1 MELRSHPYRS
11 QIRLLLGT
19 ALTMF
24 VFTVVIGILNGT
36 DLVDFDRKV
45 LLTHVHVG
53 TLAWITLSVF
63 ASTLWLF
70 AEQPLQGL
78 AGTWAR
84 RGAPLAAGTVVLY
97 DLTFLTTTG
106 YLRPVMG
113 SLAAATILGWF
124 AWAVTQARGREVSV
138 PMWGLLAALATSVT
152 GGVLGVLYGILV
164 ASHGDAKV
172 LPSGGED
179 AHPATMVV
187 GFLVPVGMAVVEWWL
202 RPDEARTRA
211 TRAGFWQMALLFLGG
226 FTLMLGVLLDA
237 VPLIT
242 LNLPFEIIAVIIF
255 VRRNWASLRTVGWV
269 EGRPAPFLAASTV
282 AIVWNLGML
291 VYLISKYADDFDLAP
306 TRLLLAL
313 DHVMFVGVLTNALF
327 AQLRAATAPRADLAP
342 WADRL
347 VFVLVNVG
355 IAGFWFGLV
364 IDEAWP
370 KRIFTPLMGIGI
382 LLGIGVYLSRLVG
395 DREPAAAPEVASQDL
410 GPKSP
415 SG

>member
-1 MELRSHPYRS
+1 MELRAHPYRS

-19 ALTMF
+19 ALATF
-24 VFTVVIGILNGT
+24 VFTVVIGILNGA
-36 DLVDFDRKV
+36 DLVDFERKV

-70 AEQPLQGL
+70 ADRALEGV
-78 AGTWAR
+78 ADTWAR
-84 RGAPLAAGTVVLY
+84 VGPPLAAATIVVY

-106 YLRPVMG
+106 YLRPVVG
-113 SLAAATILGWF
+113 AVAATTILGLF
-124 AWAVTQARGREVSV
+124 AWAVGLARGRDVSV

-152 GGVLGVLYGILV
+152 GGVIGVLYGILI
-164 ASHGDAKV
+164 ASSGDAKV

-202 RPDEARTRA
+202 RPDEARTKA

-237 VPLIT
+237 VPLIM
-242 LNLPFEIIAVIIF
+242 LNLPFEIVAVIIF
-255 VRRNWASLRTVGWV
+255 LRRNWASLRTVGW
-269 EGRPAPFLAASTV
+269 GDDRPVPLLAASAV

-291 VYLISKYADDFDLAP
+291 VYLLSKYADDFDQAP

-313 DHVMFVGVLTNALF
+313 DHVMFIGVLTNALF
-327 AQLRAATAPRADLAP
+327 AQLRTATAARAELAP
-342 WADRL
+342 WADKV
-347 VFVLVNVG
+347 VFWAMNVG
-355 IAGFWFGLV
+355 LAGFWFGLV

-370 KRIFTPLMGIGI
+370 KRLFTPLMGTAI
-382 LLGIGVYLSRLVG
+382 LLGIGVYLARLVG
-395 DREPAAAPEVASQDL
+395 DREPAPAPA
-410 GPKSP
+410 GTA
-415 SG
+415 